1 MNLKSHFLSQ
11 LIAIALLSLLTTT
24 SYVLYRSEKQTQQAM
39 QITMDSLSK
48 QILVQT
54 QLIANQEPNFSL
66 WKQTHNKSGICVNFV
81 SNKNAKTYGFCNG
94 EKFIAF
100 DTTSL
105 FAKFY
110 RWIFKPNLEIS
121 KSIFINNQPYG
132 TLTISANPNEQMA
145 QAWEDVCHFI
155 GLATVTT
162 IAISFLV
169 FMSVRQTVR
178 PTCTIVDGLARIR
191 KGDLNYRLPLFDIVE
206 WQIISNA
213 INHLADSQQQLL
225 EDRRQLI
232 VKLMTLQEDER
243 RYLSRELH
251 DEFGQC
257 LAGINAITASVNYS
271 AVEKCPDLVDE
282 ISQINA
288 ITKHMMDSIHS
299 LLARLRPVEL
309 DELGLS
315 ASLRSLVLEWNNRS
329 NDKISFQLNIEG
341 DYSRISEAQAVAL
354 FRITQE
360 CLTNVAKHAN
370 ATQVDISL
378 QNANDQI
385 ILTIKDN
392 GIATVLPFVNKS
404 GIGLFGIH
412 ERVTALNGEV
422 SFSIN
427 KSHGLVV
434 CVLLPNKLGKINHD

>member
-1 MNLKSHFLSQ
+1 MNLKFHLVSR
-11 LIAIALLSLLTTT
+11 LIAIASLSLLTTT
-24 SYVLYRSEKQTQQAM
+24 AYVLYRSEQQTQQAM

-54 QLIANQEPNFSL
+54 QLIANQEPNFLL

-94 EKFIAF
+94 EKFIVF

-110 RWIFKPNLEIS
+110 RWIFKPHLEIS

-132 TLTISANPNEQMA
+132 TLTISANPNEQIA
-145 QAWEDVCHFI
+145 QAWEDVCNFI
-155 GLATVTT
+155 GLATITT
-162 IAISFLV
+162 IAILFLV
-169 FMSVRQTVR
+169 FMSMRQAMR
-178 PTCTIVDGLARIR
+178 PTCAIVDGLERIR

-271 AVEKCPDLVDE
+271 AVEKCPDLVGE
-282 ISQINA
+282 INQINA

-315 ASLRSLVLEWNNRS
+315 ASLSSLVLEWNNRS
-329 NDKISFQLNIEG
+329 NGKISFQLNIDG
-341 DYSRISEAQAVAL
+341 DYSRISEAQAVAI

-385 ILTIKDN
+385 ILSIKDD
-392 GIATVLPFVNKS
+392 GITTILPFTNKS

-434 CVLLPNKLGKINHD
+434 FVSLPNKLGKMNHD

>member
-1 MNLKSHFLSQ
+1 MNLKFHLVSR
-11 LIAIALLSLLTTT
+11 LIAVALLSLFATTA
-24 SYVLYRSEKQTQQAM
+24 YVLYRSDQQTQQAM

-48 QILVQT
+48 RILVQA
-54 QLIANQEPNFSL
+54 QLFTNPEPDFSL
-66 WKQTHNKSGICVNFV
+66 WKQTNNTSGICVNFV

-94 EKFIAF
+94 EKFIEF
-100 DTTSL
+100 DNTSF
-105 FAKFY
+105 FAEFY
-110 RWIFKPNLEIS
+110 RWIFRSNFEIS
-121 KSIFINNQPYG
+121 KSIVVNNQPYG
-132 TLTISANPNEQMA
+132 TLTVSANQDVKIA
-145 QAWEDVCHFI
+145 QAWEDVCNFF
-155 GLATVTT
+155 GLATVIT

-178 PTCTIVDGLARIR
+178 PTCAIVNGLERIR
-191 KGDLNYRLPLFDIVE
+191 KGDLSYRLPLFDIVE
-206 WQIISNA
+206 WQIISDA
-213 INHLADSQQQLL
+213 VNHLADSQQQLL

-271 AVEKCPDLVDE
+271 AAEKCPDLVGE
-282 ISQINA
+282 ISQINP
-288 ITKHMMDSIHS
+288 ITKHMMDSIQS

-309 DELGLS
+309 DELGLF
-315 ASLRSLVLEWNNRS
+315 ASLSGLVLDWNARNNGKVS
-329 NDKISFQLNIEG
+329 YQLNIE
-341 DYSRISEAQAVAL
+341 DDCKTISETQSVAL

-370 ATQVDISL
+370 ATQVAISL
-378 QNANDQI
+378 QNTNDQT

-392 GIATVLPFVNKS
+392 GIATMLPFANKS

-412 ERVTALNGEV
+412 ERVGALHGEV
-422 SFSIN
+422 SFDIN
-427 KSHGLVV
+427 KPHGLVV
-434 CVLLPNKLGKINHD
+434 SVTLPITGNES

>member
-1 MNLKSHFLSQ
+1 MNLKFHFALQ
-11 LIAIALLSLLTTT
+11 LITIALLSLFTTT
-24 SYVLYRSEKQTQQAM
+24 AYVLYRSDQQTQQAM

-54 QLIANQEPNFSL
+54 QLIPIQEPNFSL
-66 WKQTHNKSGICVNFV
+66 WKQTHNKAGICVKFV
-81 SNKNAKTYGFCNG
+81 SDKNSKTYRFCHG

-110 RWIFKPNLEIS
+110 RWIFKSDLEIS
-121 KSIFINNQPYG
+121 KSILVNNQPYG
-132 TLTISANPNEQMA
+132 TLTISANQNEQIA
-145 QAWEDVCHFI
+145 QAWEDVCHFF

-169 FMSVRQTVR
+169 FISVRRTVQ
-178 PTCTIVDGLARIR
+178 PTCAIVNGLERIR

-206 WQIISNA
+206 WQIISDA
-213 INHLADSQQQLL
+213 VNHLADSQQQLL

-243 RYLSRELH
+243 RDLSRELH

-257 LAGINAITASVNYS
+257 LAGINAITTSVNYT
-271 AVEKCPDLVDE
+271 AAEKCPELIDE
-282 ISQINA
+282 INKITP

-315 ASLRSLVLEWNNRS
+315 ASLSSLIFDWNNRNNGKVS
-329 NDKISFQLNIEG
+329 YKLNIEG
-341 DYSRISEAQAVAL
+341 DCKSISESQSVAL

-360 CLTNVAKHAN
+360 CLTNIAKHSN

-378 QNANDQI
+378 KNENDNI
-385 ILTIKDN
+385 IFIIKDN
-392 GIATVLPFVNKS
+392 GSATTLPFANKS

-412 ERVTALNGEV
+412 ERVVALNGKV
-422 SFSIN
+422 SFTIN
-427 KSHGLVV
+427 QPHGLVV
-434 CVLLPNKLGKINHD
+434 LVSLPII